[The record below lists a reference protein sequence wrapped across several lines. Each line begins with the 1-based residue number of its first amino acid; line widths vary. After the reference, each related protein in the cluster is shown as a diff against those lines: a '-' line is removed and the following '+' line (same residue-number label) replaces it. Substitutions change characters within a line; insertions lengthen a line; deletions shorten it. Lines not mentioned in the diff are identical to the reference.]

1 MALSVRSHILQCL
14 ILTRY
19 AAYPIVPPFRSF
31 GFGLMDAEKMVALAR
46 SWTAVPAQRVCELR
60 PDPDEPLSGAA
71 AVSSALTVNGDACA
85 VGRLEHVRVN
95 LTVLARRRG
104 AVRVEL
110 ASPMGTVSKIIPKR

>member
-1 MALSVRSHILQCL
+1 MLL
-14 ILTRY
+14 
-19 AAYPIVPPFRSF
+19 AYSIVRSF

-46 SWTAVPAQRVCELR
+46 SWTAVPAQRVCVLR
-60 PDPDEPLSGAA
+60 PDPDEPLSGA

>member
-1 MALSVRSHILQCL
+1 MALSVRCTLCSITFKRLSHS
-14 ILTRY
+14 
-19 AAYPIVPPFRSF
+19 PIVPPFRSF

-46 SWTAVPAQRVCELR
+46 SWTAVPAQRVCKLR
-60 PDPDEPLSGAA
+60 PDADEPLSGAA
-71 AVSSALTVNGDACA
+71 VSSVLTVNGDACA

>member
-1 MALSVRSHILQCL
+1 
-14 ILTRY
+14 
-19 AAYPIVPPFRSF
+19 
-31 GFGLMDAEKMVALAR
+31 MDAEKMVALAK
-46 SWTAVPAQRVCELR
+46 SWTAVPAQRVCVLR
-60 PDPDEPLSGAA
+60 PDTDEPLSGAA